1 MTPDPCNPVGARASG
16 LHRASPWGRQP
27 PARIVQPRGGA
38 SLRPASCNP
47 AGARASGPHRAT
59 PWGASLRSASC
70 DPVGAPASGPHRAIP
85 WERQPPA
92 RIVRSRGG
100 ASLRSAS
107 CDPSGA
113 LAAGPHR
120 ATRWGRQPPARIVQP
135 GGGASL
141 RPASCN
147 TWLTP
152 HPPSRLL
159 RERKSV
165 GSRTSGHCHAI
176 PTRFKPLSPQRTS
189 LFAATDD
196 LKTRYNVSHKDGNT
210 SSNL

>member
-1 MTPDPCNPVGARASG
+1 MSSMISAGARAAG
-16 LHRASPWGRQP
+16 PHRATPWGRQP

-47 AGARASGPHRAT
+47 
-59 PWGASLRSASC
+59 
-70 DPVGAPASGPHRAIP
+70 VGAQASGPHRAIQ
-85 WERQPPA
+85 R
-92 RIVRSRGG
+92 VRG
-100 ASLRSAS
+100 
-107 CDPSGA
+107 
-113 LAAGPHR
+113 
-120 ATRWGRQPPARIVQP
+120 PPARIVQP
-135 GGGASL
+135 RGDASL

-147 TWLTP
+147 TWLAP

-165 GSRTSGHCHAI
+165 DSRPSGHCHAI